1 MKKLFLTVFFV
12 IFSFPLLA
20 QEEGD
25 IKVNLNGF
33 KDSMDLYSSE
43 SFNQEVKEA
52 FKFIEKKENI
62 NDYEKY
68 LMKEKVLMIYKMIFM
83 ADKPKESQQAL
94 AKDFMLLA
102 TCISYHLKYE
112 SDKYMRELISFVL
125 DGDDKK
131 IEKYSV
137 MGKKIYSED
146 FLKLLKEYIGKMGKD
161 VNTVCN
167 EPLNMKNINE
177 Y

>member
-52 FKFIEKKENI
+52 FKFIEKKR
-62 NDYEKY
+62 KY
-68 LMKEKVLMIYKMIFM
+68 K
-83 ADKPKESQQAL
+83 
-94 AKDFMLLA
+94 
-102 TCISYHLKYE
+102 
-112 SDKYMRELISFVL
+112 
-125 DGDDKK
+125 
-131 IEKYSV
+131 
-137 MGKKIYSED
+137 
-146 FLKLLKEYIGKMGKD
+146 
-161 VNTVCN
+161 
-167 EPLNMKNINE
+167 
-177 Y
+177 